1 MAAFG
6 SFCLLIALAL
16 AAYNLLAGALAL
28 RLIATGLVGRPPA
41 DSSKSTSISAIV
53 GAIIGGAIAISTGS
67 SAITAGEYGSI
78 GAVLG
83 GLLGLALTR
92 FPRGWLAARI
102 SPERLADTARR
113 AGIAGFIAVT
123 GAAFAL
129 IWSVF
134 TNDFSITYILEH
146 SNRALPIP
154 YKFAALWSGQEGSL
168 LLWAWLLG
176 IYGFVLRLRHKTDV
190 KLYAY
195 AGSILAGVQV
205 FFLSVL
211 VFAAPP
217 FSLLPGY
224 VAGGPV
230 PADGNGLNPLLQ
242 YPEMVIHPPMLYL
255 GYVGFSV
262 PFAFALGA
270 LMMRYPGEKWIK
282 ITRTWTMVTWLF
294 LTCGIFLGMHWA
306 YAVLGW
312 GGYWGWDPVENASF
326 MPWLT
331 GTAFLHSVMMQE
343 RKGMMKSWNVW
354 LIFSTFLLT
363 LLGTLLT
370 RAGLVSSVHA
380 FAQSSIGTWF
390 VVFMCIVLAVCI
402 FTYVLQRS
410 HLKTEHQLESL
421 VSRESS
427 FLFNNLMLLT
437 ACFVILWGTLFPVLS
452 EYVEGSKVTV
462 GAPFY
467 NAVAVPI
474 GLFLLFLTGVG
485 PLLPWRSTSL
495 KAIKRNFVLPSIA
508 LWVTVIVCFV
518 AGANPWTGGTFD
530 QGRFYAM
537 VAFALSAAVFTAI
550 VAEFLR
556 GAAVIMRQTGR
567 NIFAALWLLTRR
579 NTRRYGGYLVHIGVV
594 IVVVGLAGAAFNK
607 NIESEMGLHS
617 KINIGP
623 YTLEQVGA
631 SQDSNLNYDSDYAL
645 LDVYKG
651 GKKVFQL
658 APEKRIYLVSGQPQ
672 TMVAIHSTP
681 EWDLYVV
688 YEGANPDTS
697 QPIIKAFLNPLVGW
711 IWFGLAVIVAG
722 TFIALV
728 PSLTPA
734 TAALR
739 IPATRA
745 TAIEPVLKG
754 GA

>member
-28 RLIATGLVGRPPA
+28 RLIATGQP
-41 DSSKSTSISAIV
+41 
-53 GAIIGGAIAISTGS
+53 
-67 SAITAGEYGSI
+67 
-78 GAVLG
+78 
-83 GLLGLALTR
+83 
-92 FPRGWLAARI
+92 ARI

-113 AGIAGFIAVT
+113 AGIAGFWAVT

-129 IWSVF
+129 VWSVF
-134 TNDFSITYILEH
+134 TNDFSITYIVEH

-176 IYGFVLRLRHKTDV
+176 TYGFVLRLLHKTDV

-195 AGSILAGVQV
+195 AGSILAGIQV
-205 FFLSVL
+205 FFLLVL
-211 VFAAPP
+211 NFAAPP
-217 FSLLPGY
+217 FALLRGTIPD
-224 VAGGPV
+224 
-230 PADGNGLNPLLQ
+230 DGNGLNPLLQ

-270 LMMRYPGEKWIK
+270 LMMRYPGEKWIR
-282 ITRTWTMVTWLF
+282 ITRAWTMVTWLF

-363 LLGTLLT
+363 MLGTLLT

-390 VVFMCIVLAVCI
+390 VVFMGIVLAVCI
-402 FTYVLQRS
+402 FTYILQRS
-410 HLKTEHQLESL
+410 HLQSEHQLESL

-427 FLFNNLMLLT
+427 FLFNNLVLLT
-437 ACFVILWGTLFPVLS
+437 ACFVILWGTLFPILS

-467 NAVAVPI
+467 NRVAVPI

-485 PLLPWRSTSL
+485 PLLPWRATSF
-495 KAIKRNFVLPSIA
+495 KAVKRNFVLPVIA
-508 LWVTVIVCFV
+508 LWATVIVCLV
-518 AGANPWTGGTFD
+518 AGVRPWKDGSLD
-530 QGRFYAM
+530 QGSFYAL
-537 VAFALSAAVFTAI
+537 VGFAISAAVLTAI
-550 VAEFLR
+550 AAEFLR
-556 GAAVIMRQTGR
+556 GAGVISRQTGR
-567 NIFAALWLLTRR
+567 NLFAATWLLTRR

-594 IVVVGLAGAAFNK
+594 VVVIGLCGSAFNR
-607 NIESEMGLHS
+607 NVESEMALNS
-617 KINIGP
+617 TMNIGP
-623 YTLEQVGA
+623 YTLRQVGA
-631 SQDSNLNYDSDYAL
+631 SQDSNLNYNSDYAM

-651 GKKVFQL
+651 GKKLFQMT
-658 APEKRIYLVSGQPQ
+658 PEKRFYLASGQPQ
-672 TMVAIHSTP
+672 TMVAIHSVP
-681 EWDLYVV
+681 AWDLYVV
-688 YEGANPDTS
+688 YEGTNPETS

-711 IWFGLAVIVAG
+711 IWAGLVVIVIG

-739 IPATRA
+739 VPAAR
-745 TAIEPVLKG
+745 TAPAEPALRG
-754 GA
+754 GD